1 MGSIRLQQVA
11 SKHLPSSR
19 VPRVSPHSAWKSEA
33 GPSWTAG
40 LSMRFDMSRAL
51 SKGFELTLHGNT
63 IAFRGE
69 LMQRVLGYLAVALG
83 QGITLLQCYLTGDL
97 QVSHLSG

>member
-1 MGSIRLQQVA
+1 VQK
-11 SKHLPSSR
+11 SK
-19 VPRVSPHSAWKSEA
+19 A
-33 GPSWTAG
+33 GPLQTAG
-40 LSMRFDMSRAL
+40 LGTRLDASKAL

>member
-1 MGSIRLQQVA
+1 MGLIRLRQVA
-11 SKHLPSSR
+11 SKRLPSSR
-19 VPRVSPHSAWKSEA
+19 VPRVSPRSAQKSKT
-33 GPSWTAG
+33 GPSRTAG
-40 LSMRFDMSRAL
+40 LGMHLNTSRAL
-51 SKGFELTLHGNT
+51 SEGFELTLHGNT